1 MLFNGK
7 ICTIGPIMVHKYT
20 WNVQWHQNC
29 VLFLINWKDVDFYTA
44 KTFLLD
50 NDTFRG
56 QIFGFEH
63 L

>member
-1 MLFNGK
+1 MLN
-7 ICTIGPIMVHKYT
+7 KYT
-20 WNVQWHQNC
+20 WNVQWHQKC

-44 KTFLLD
+44 NMFLLD

-56 QIFGFEH
+56 QIFGFDH